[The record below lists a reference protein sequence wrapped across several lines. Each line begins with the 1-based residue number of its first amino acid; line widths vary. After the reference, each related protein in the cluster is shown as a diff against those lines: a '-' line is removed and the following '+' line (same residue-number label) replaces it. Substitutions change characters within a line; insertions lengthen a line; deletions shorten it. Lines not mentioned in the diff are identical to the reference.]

1 MKITKEKKNQSLIIK
16 IHFPQKIIHQEEYTI
31 VTLCGIAGY
40 FVQQDKLEIT
50 AIGLE
55 SLWAKN
61 KKFCD
66 VHVFEQDIEVII
78 YFDELKLIIHK
89 VNEMMIGMGCQTFLN
104 VYFNLYHGNG
114 YKDIYEF
121 YQMIKKEV

>member
-1 MKITKEKKNQSLIIK
+1 MKIVKEKKEQSLIIK
-16 IHFPQKIIHQEEYTI
+16 IHFPQKIINQEEYAI

-40 FVQQDKLEIT
+40 FVQQDKLEMTI
-50 AIGLE
+50 LNE
-55 SLWAKN
+55 SLWTKD

-66 VHVFEQDIEVII
+66 VHVFEQDIEAII
-78 YFDELKLIIHK
+78 YFDVLKTIVKKI
-89 VNEMMIGMGCQTFLN
+89 NEMMIGMGCQTFLN
-104 VYFNLYHGNG
+104 VYFNLYNGNG